1 MDKLEKLMFELGIYQ
16 CQEGYDCILA
26 AMELVVEDP
35 KRLKRLTKVLYP
47 LTAARCDCGRPSV
60 ERNIRSSIAKG
71 WEANPEGFSKI
82 ARRKLTQAP
91 TTWDFLCMLYEYLK
105 QIRNG

>member
-1 MDKLEKLMFELGIYQ
+1 MAVDKLEKLMFELGIYQ
-16 CQEGYDCILA
+16 CQEGCDCILA

-60 ERNIRSSIAKG
+60 GETFEAPLPKG
-71 WEANPEGFSKI
+71 WEANPEGFL
-82 ARRKLTQAP
+82 KLP
-91 TTWDFLCMLYEYLK
+91 
-105 QIRNG
+105 GVS

>member
-47 LTAARCDCGRPSV
+47 LKFAGR
-60 ERNIRSSIAKG
+60 
-71 WEANPEGFSKI
+71 
-82 ARRKLTQAP
+82 
-91 TTWDFLCMLYEYLK
+91 TTLP
-105 QIRNG
+105 